1 MCKPLLISTIL
12 QQQADKVT
20 CPVKLTPHCHPKG
33 GVDVHV
39 DGLGGVIY
47 LSCKTCDRLIAK
59 IKVPKYT
66 VPKS

>member
-1 MCKPLLISTIL
+1 MCKPLLLKTIL

-20 CPVKLTPHCHPKG
+20 CPIKVTPHCHPRSF
-33 GVDVHV
+33 VDVHV

-47 LSCKTCDRLIAK
+47 LSCAKCDRLIAK